1 MFEVAYSTPAP
12 IEAHSTCIVCQ
23 DGTKILLNPPYPA
36 VLADNKAYLS
46 SILSEQAKMPV
57 ISISFNRFLL
67 LFLLQSAV
75 IPVAW
80 GQLPQFNPQQMD
92 WLGDRIFANE
102 CNRDFNC
109 LTSWNEGEDFPSLGI
124 GHFIWYASKQ
134 NERFE
139 ETFPNLLAFYKKHGY
154 ELPNWL
160 EALESPDAPWQNRDQ
175 FLADLDSQR
184 MRQLRDFLGSTTELQ
199 VLFIVERLHDSTA
212 ELFRGLEPSQQSS
225 VETSFYELANSQTP
239 YGMYALID
247 YVHFKGT
254 GIEPSERYQGEG
266 WGLLQVLLELQGSAA
281 NLNDFVTAA
290 TRVLERR
297 VSNAPT
303 QRAEQRWITGW
314 ANRLQTYLPNQ

>member
-1 MFEVAYSTPAP
+1 MLY
-12 IEAHSTCIVCQ
+12 I
-23 DGTKILLNPPYPA
+23 
-36 VLADNKAYLS
+36 S
-46 SILSEQAKMPV
+46 SILSDQFKMLANL
-57 ISISFNRFLL
+57 ISFNSLL
-67 LFLLQSAV
+67 LILILQTAV
-75 IPVAW
+75 ISAAW
-80 GQLPQFNPQQMD
+80 GQLPQLSPEQMD
-92 WLGDRIFANE
+92 WLGDRVFANE
-102 CNRDFNC
+102 CNRNFSC

-124 GHFIWYASKQ
+124 GHFIWYSSQQ

-160 EALESPDAPWQNRDQ
+160 ETLKSPDSPWQNKEQ

-184 MRQLRDFLGSTTELQ
+184 MRQLRNFLGSTIELQ
-199 VLFIVERLHDSTA
+199 VLFIVERLHNSRTD
-212 ELFRGLEPSQQSS
+212 LFRSLEPSQRSS
-225 VETSFYELANSQTP
+225 VESSFYQVANSQTP

-254 GIEPSERYQGEG
+254 GIAPSERYQGEG

-281 NLNDFVTAA
+281 NLDDFVTAA

-314 ANRLQTYLPNQ
+314 TNRLQTYLPNQ

>member
-1 MFEVAYSTPAP
+1 MLYIP
-12 IEAHSTCIVCQ
+12 
-23 DGTKILLNPPYPA
+23 
-36 VLADNKAYLS
+36 
-46 SILSEQAKMPV
+46 SILSKQAKMSA
-57 ISISFNRFLL
+57 ISIGFNRFLL
-67 LFLLQSAV
+67 LLLLQTAV
-75 IPVAW
+75 IPAAW
-80 GQLPQFNPQQMD
+80 GQLPQLNPQQMD
-92 WLGDRIFANE
+92 WLGDRVFANE
-102 CNRDFNC
+102 CNRKFSC

-124 GHFIWYASKQ
+124 GHFIWYKQQQ

-154 ELPNWL
+154 ELPSWL
-160 EALESPDAPWQNRDQ
+160 EALENSDAPWQNREQ

-199 VLFIVERLHDSTA
+199 VLFIVERLHGSTA
-212 ELFRGLEPSQQSS
+212 DLFRGLEPPVRRA
-225 VETSFYELANSQTP
+225 VETSFYEVANSQTP

-254 GIEPSERYQGEG
+254 GISASERYQGEG

-297 VSNAPT
+297 VANAPI
-303 QRAEQRWITGW
+303 QRKEQRWIAGW
-314 ANRLQTYLPNQ
+314 TNRLQTYLPNQ

>member
-1 MFEVAYSTPAP
+1 MPA
-12 IEAHSTCIVCQ
+12 
-23 DGTKILLNPPYPA
+23 
-36 VLADNKAYLS
+36 
-46 SILSEQAKMPV
+46 

-67 LFLLQSAV
+67 LLLLQIAV

-92 WLGDRIFANE
+92 WLSDRVFANE
-102 CNRDFNC
+102 CNRNFSC

-124 GHFIWYASKQ
+124 GHFIWYQAQQ

-139 ETFPNLLAFYKKHGY
+139 ETFPALLAFYKKHGY
-154 ELPNWL
+154 ELPAWL
-160 EALESPDAPWQNRDQ
+160 AVRDNPDSPWQNREQ

-184 MRQLRDFLGSTTELQ
+184 MQQLRAFLGSTTELQ

-212 ELFRGLEPSQQSS
+212 DLFRELEPSLQSA
-225 VETSFYELANSQTP
+225 VEDSFYAIANSQTP

-254 GIEPSERYQGEG
+254 GLATSERYQGEG
-266 WGLLQVLLELQGSAA
+266 WGLLQVLLELQGSTA
-281 NLNDFVTAA
+281 NVDGFVTAA

-297 VSNAPT
+297 VANAPSE
-303 QRAEQRWITGW
+303 RAEQRWIAGW
-314 ANRLQTYLPNQ
+314 TNRLQTYLPNQ